1 MSSDHIVKSKH
12 WLARAAEIRAIAASM
27 GEGGVRASML
37 KLAKDY
43 DKLAA
48 RAVTRSERVTHATT
62 VAGIIP
68 VQRRD

>member
-1 MSSDHIVKSKH
+1 M
-12 WLARAAEIRAIAASM
+12 A
-27 GEGGVRASML
+27 EGGVRASML

-48 RAVTRSERVTHATT
+48 RAVTRSERVTHAMT
-62 VAGIIP
+62 VAEIIP